1 MPGGDRFVAALR
13 ACWDA
18 GDAVLPLDPR
28 LSRPAA
34 RAVLRAMAPAC
45 VVDGSGDTTA
55 LADAEAVAEG
65 DCLVVATSGTTGEPK
80 GVVLTQGAVEASAR
94 ATSARLGVDPACD
107 RWLACLPMAHVGG
120 LSVLT
125 RALVTGTPVELQASF
140 SVEGTVAAARAGAN
154 LVSLVPTALGRL
166 GPERAA
172 LFRRI
177 LLGGQQPPGEVP
189 GNCVVTYGMTE
200 TGSGIVYD
208 GLPLDGVELRV
219 CDGEIFVRGPMLL
232 RCYRDGSDPKD
243 EDGWLATGD
252 SGDIVDGRLV
262 VHGRL
267 GDLVISGGENIWPS
281 QVEAVLRRH
290 PDVSDVAVAGTPD
303 PEWGSRLVAYVVPST
318 RTGGSPPG
326 RLLAE
331 LRLLVAEQLAPFAA
345 PRELVVV
352 RELPKGTLGKTRRES
367 LARLEG
373 PRAAL

>member
-55 LADAEAVAEG
+55 LADAQAVAEG

-120 LSVLT
+120 LSVVT

-140 SVEGTVAAARAGAN
+140 SVEGTVAASRAGAN

-219 CDGEIFVRGPMLL
+219 RDGEIFVRGPMLL
-232 RCYRDGSDPKD
+232 RCYRDGSDPKE

-303 PEWGSRLVAYVVPST
+303 PEWGSRLVAYVVPSA
-318 RTGGSPPG
+318 RTGGSPPE